1 MTDLEMTTSTAL
13 AMGYRVLYD
22 KSIAGTVYLDVED
35 ASGSRKTMLWS
46 PLVSAEQA
54 MALVKRFG
62 LTIDPQEDEPPF
74 TWRVV
79 VALNGDWD
87 NQLFSSGSDLNRA
100 IVECV
105 AKIPRDAAPQG
116 STERK

>member
-1 MTDLEMTTSTAL
+1 MTDLEMTTATAA

-22 KSIAGTVYLDVED
+22 KSVAGTVYLDVED
-35 ASGSRKTMLWS
+35 ASGTRKTMLWS
-46 PLVSAEQA
+46 PLVSDEQA

-62 LTIDPQEDEPPF
+62 LTVDPQEDTPPF

-79 VALNGDWD
+79 VALHGDWD
-87 NQLFSSGSDLNRA
+87 NQISSGGSDLNRA

-105 AKIPRDAAPQG
+105 AKLP
-116 STERK
+116 T